1 MLVLTCK
8 TYLPTQG
15 RHPFAIRVR
24 RLRPRRRLPGVLR
37 PAKKSRQRARQTTNL
52 SSPRFQTHRSG
63 GRFITILAPAST
75 AKKKKKKR
83 PLTHLQIYSTGWC
96 FSRNRISTNRN
107 DDKTLTMM
115 NCFGDYRLSRF
126 VDDNAQI
133 PAATA
138 RSTRS
143 TPPLS
148 STATGTTTTSPT
160 TGGATAS
167 TGLPAD
173 GGSRADG
180 SGDLGP
186 GAIAGIV
193 VGVVG
198 LLVAV
203 PGAIVAWRKL
213 RKG

>member
-1 MLVLTCK
+1 MQSEFDVCDLGVVC
-8 TYLPTQG
+8 
-15 RHPFAIRVR
+15 RVYCA
-24 RLRPRRRLPGVLR
+24 RPRNRDNVRAKPPISAVQDFRRIALVVGSSQFLHQH
-37 PAKKSRQRARQTTNL
+37 RQQ
-52 SSPRFQTHRSG
+52 
-63 GRFITILAPAST
+63 
-75 AKKKKKKR
+75 KKKKKKR